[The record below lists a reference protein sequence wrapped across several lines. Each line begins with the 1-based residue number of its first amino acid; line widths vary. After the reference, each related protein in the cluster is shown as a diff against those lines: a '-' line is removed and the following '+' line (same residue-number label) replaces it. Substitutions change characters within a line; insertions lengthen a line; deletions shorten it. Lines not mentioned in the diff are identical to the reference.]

1 MNMKATIDLS
11 SGHTVQSLIGFL
23 AQLPP
28 AAKVDWDDE
37 DQLLLTVEWKAEP
50 LANPQDLR

>member
-1 MNMKATIDLS
+1 MNMKATIDLY
-11 SGHTVQSLIGFL
+11 SGPTVQNLIGFL

-28 AAKVDWDDE
+28 EAKVAWDDDE
-37 DQLLLTVEWKAEP
+37 QLLTVEWKAVP